1 MTDVSQPVATAPA
14 AEKPAITG
22 PFWWPEPRAFIVGWM
37 MISSFLVIV
46 LCWWKPPAADNQL
59 LNTLIGM
66 YVGTGFITAITWW
79 MGSSKGSDDKSA
91 AINKQ
96 LGAQS

>member
-1 MTDVSQPVATAPA
+1 MTDLSQQPVQPAPP
-14 AEKPAITG
+14 KTN
-22 PFWWPEPRAFIVGWM
+22 PFWWPETRAFIVAWM
-37 MISSFLVIV
+37 MMSSFGLAV

-59 LNTLIGM
+59 LNTLMGM
-66 YVGTGFITAITWW
+66 YVGTGFIAAINWW

-96 LGAQS
+96 LNGGAP

>member
-1 MTDVSQPVATAPA
+1 MSDASVPTENPPV
-14 AEKPAITG
+14 
-22 PFWWPEPRAFIVGWM
+22 PFWFPATRTFIVGWM
-37 MISSFLVIV
+37 MMSSFVVIV

-79 MGSSKGSDDKSA
+79 MGSSKGSDDKSS

-96 LGAQS
+96 LTDTKGP